1 MITSPHDGFFSMT
14 SDLSRTRPVAVITAF
29 RAPADLA
36 ARALSLADQVEKV
49 VIVDD
54 GSQSLAALGL
64 TDPRI
69 DLLELPGNV
78 GIAAALNRGI
88 ERAREFEATHIVT
101 LDQDS
106 ALPAG
111 YVAEAI
117 EMLERLTAAGE
128 SPAAVVPARFGEF
141 GAASTGS
148 PDHPHDPIQSG
159 QVLPVAVFDAIGGFE
174 EPLFIDAVDTEF
186 TLRARSAGYEFWILP
201 ESRLDH
207 SLGEQNPIIVFDK
220 HLSVFGKKRHH
231 YYHAPFR
238 TYYAMRNGLAL
249 WRLHPRGH
257 FLWLARRT
265 AGLFW
270 ASFLAVAL
278 SHDRRAQFR
287 AVRHGFADG
296 MKMRLGPIPERT
308 LAAISGSQR

>member
-1 MITSPHDGFFSMT
+1 MT
-14 SDLSRTRPVAVITAF
+14 SDLSSSRPVAVITAF

-36 ARALSLADQVEKV
+36 DRALSLAAQVDRV

-54 GSQSLAALGL
+54 GSRSIGDLGL
-64 TDPRI
+64 ADERI
-69 DLLELPGNV
+69 ILLELPQNV

-88 ERAREFEATHIVT
+88 DRARELGATHIVT

-111 YVAEAI
+111 YVDEAI
-117 EMLERLTAAGE
+117 AMLERLTAQGA
-128 SPAAVVPARFGEF
+128 SPAAVVPAHFGEF
-141 GAASTGS
+141 GAASTTS

-159 QVLPVAVFDAIGGFE
+159 QVVPLAVFDEIGGFDE
-174 EPLFIDAVDTEF
+174 RLFIDAVDTEF
-186 TLRARSAGYEFWILP
+186 TLRARSAGHEFWVLP
-201 ESRLDH
+201 GSRLDH
-207 SLGEQNPIIVFDK
+207 SLGEQVPIIVFGR
-220 HLSVFGKKRHH
+220 HLSVLGKKRHH

-249 WRLHPRGH
+249 WRLHARGH

-287 AVRHGFADG
+287 AVRRGFADG
-296 MKMRLGPIPERT
+296 VRMRLGPIPEKTR
-308 LAAISGSQR
+308 AAIAGSR

>member
-1 MITSPHDGFFSMT
+1 MT
-14 SDLSRTRPVAVITAF
+14 SDLLPTRPVAVITAF

-36 ARALSLADQVEKV
+36 ERAVSIADQVTHV

-54 GSQSLAALGL
+54 GSRSISGLGL
-64 TDPRI
+64 SDPRI
-69 DLLELPGNV
+69 DLLELPQNV

-88 ERAREFEATHIVT
+88 ERARELGATHIVT

-106 ALPAG
+106 ALPEG
-111 YVAEAI
+111 YVSEAVA
-117 EMLERLTAAGE
+117 MLDRLSADGH
-128 SPAAVVPARFGEF
+128 SPAAVVPAHFGEF
-141 GAASTGS
+141 GAAATGS

-159 QVLPVAVFDAIGGFE
+159 EVIPVSIFDAIGGFDE
-174 EPLFIDAVDTEF
+174 RLFIDAVDTEF
-186 TLRARSAGYEFWILP
+186 TLRARAAGHEFWILP
-201 ESRLDH
+201 GSRLDH
-207 SLGEQNPIIVFDK
+207 SLGEQVPIIVFGR

-249 WRLHPRGH
+249 WRIHPRGH

-278 SHDRRAQFR
+278 SHDRGAQFR

-296 MKMRLGPIPERT
+296 MKMRLGPIPEST
-308 LAAISGSQR
+308 SAAIAGRRR